1 MPITRKQ
8 QLLSKLE
15 TTEGGGATFAS
26 TDAIQVFDPSLSD
39 NVDLLDRV
47 PAGPT
52 LSRDFQPIGRKT
64 RQVTFRSDFRG
75 SGTGS
80 TAPDFAGLLQASGY
94 KSATPRVLTLAAVTG
109 NGFQLGEQVFQGASY
124 ATATAVGVVIG
135 VLSAANAPL
144 HVSATSG
151 QKLVVAVVSG
161 TFASATLTTGN
172 SSASTTTISAD
183 AAYSGLVYQPTSEK
197 LISVTTAAWAGGT
210 PSAVGEVLAVES
222 AGLKVGAV
230 QIISETGGTYTAMS
244 VTLLWGSIANGNTL
258 RNAVGT
264 GTGVINAAPTMT
276 RTPSLAMR
284 HNLDGRNRLLLGAR
298 GDFSL
303 EGEVGQPMQFN
314 WTFTGDPG
322 VDADAAPI
330 TTSGLST
337 VRAPRLL
344 GAFCCYGVGNAIY
357 RLPTKRVAL
366 AQGNTVN
373 PNLDANRAGGSTGSN
388 ITDRDPSFTVTVDMV
403 HSNVN
408 WESLRDS
415 GSIVRVGFL
424 LGDTLGNMV
433 SLVAPNCQVTECA
446 LGDADGVATFDV
458 TMKPLRIAESGDDEL
473 YIGHL

>member
-8 QLLSKLE
+8 QLLAKLE

-26 TDAIQVFDPSLSD
+26 ADAIQVFDPSLSD

-75 SGTGS
+75 SGTGA
-80 TAPDFAGLLQASGY
+80 TAPDFAGLLQAAGY
-94 KSATPRVLTLAAVTG
+94 KGSTPRVLTLAAVTG
-109 NGFQLGEQVFQGASY
+109 NGFQLGEQVFQGGTY

-151 QKLVVAVVSG
+151 QKLIVAVVSG
-161 TFASATLTTGN
+161 TFATSTLTTGH
-172 SSASTTTISAD
+172 SSGSTTTISAE
-183 AAYSGLVYQPTSEK
+183 AAHSGLVYQPTSEK
-197 LISVTTAAWAGGT
+197 LIQVTTGAWSGGS
-210 PSAVGEVLAVES
+210 PSALGEVLAVES

-230 QIISETGGTYTAMS
+230 QVISESGTYTTMS
-244 VTLLWGSIANGNTL
+244 VTLLWGSVANGNTL
-258 RNAVGT
+258 RNAAGT
-264 GTGVINAAPTMT
+264 GTASVSAAPTMT

-322 VDADAAPI
+322 TDADAAPI
-330 TTSGLST
+330 ATSGLST
-337 VRAPRLL
+337 IRAPRLL
-344 GAFCCYGVGNAIY
+344 GAFCTYGVGSAIY

-366 AQGNTVN
+366 AQSNTVN
-373 PNLDANRAGGSTGSN
+373 PNLDANRVGGSTGSN